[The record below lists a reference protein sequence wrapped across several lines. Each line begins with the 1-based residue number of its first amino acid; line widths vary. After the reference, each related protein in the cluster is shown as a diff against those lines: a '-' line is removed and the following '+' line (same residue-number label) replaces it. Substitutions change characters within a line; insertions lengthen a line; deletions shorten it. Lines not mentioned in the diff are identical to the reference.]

1 MSLRYKA
8 IIMTCIVFTAALVL
22 TFVVSQSVLMKRFA
36 GLERENTSQN
46 TQRAVSALYTD
57 FTSMNI
63 TFGPMAFNSGS
74 FAWVQDERGMHMEI
88 NVEEPSFVVMG
99 VNYIAFVMAPG
110 QAPTGVGYDLQTGQS
125 IPFPVG
131 FAEELMRANNPLS
144 VPPQADSTSTTG
156 ILVLPE
162 TTLLV
167 QSFPVNVDTI
177 YGPIQGRTIFARFLD
192 ATEVERLAGQT
203 HLSLALYRLDDSQMP
218 PDFLAVQS
226 RLSDESPVVT
236 QPLSKDTVAGYGL
249 LKDVY
254 GNPAMIIRADM
265 SRDIYHQGQQTVYWL
280 IFYLTAAS
288 VAFALVVTILM
299 NRVILSRLLGLSK
312 GVERV
317 RETGD
322 LTERVAV
329 KGKDEVSRLGKAI
342 NGMLG
347 SLEEKEAEKQA
358 LLNAIP
364 DLMFRVGE
372 DGTILDARATEGGG
386 PATTEGGATDGKAYQ
401 ESLQYK
407 ALSAEVIH
415 RGLPLVKQALQ
426 TRETQMFEIQVPLNG
441 DTAYY
446 EARVA
451 ASSKNEALVMVRDI
465 TEKKHQEE
473 ARRRGLLLKEIHHRV
488 KNNLQVVSSLLYLQS
503 TRVSDKNVIEMFKE
517 SSNRVQSMSLIH
529 QKLYQSKDA
538 ESIDFAGYVHDLT
551 GTLLHSYGVDQS
563 AVKVMLD
570 VDGAALGMDS
580 ALLCGL
586 IINELLSNSL
596 KHAFPGGRRGEV
608 RITMSRDEGDR
619 IKLVVADNGVG
630 IPGHLDLQNAESLG
644 LQLVLNLVD
653 QLRGTITLNREA
665 GMEFTI
671 AFREARGVSPIDRQ
685 QGEYEYSATSLSGG
699 GNGNGIGPNS
709 GG

>member
-1 MSLRYKA
+1 MM
-8 IIMTCIVFTAALVL
+8 ICVVFAAALVL
-22 TFVVSQSVLMKRFA
+22 TFVVSQTLLMKRFA
-36 GLERENTSQN
+36 ELEKQNTSQN
-46 TQRAVSALYTD
+46 TERAVSALYKD
-57 FTSMNI
+57 FDSVSVTFSEATADPNNFSMV
-63 TFGPMAFNSGS
+63 M
-74 FAWVQDERGMHMEI
+74 DENGMHMKI
-88 NVEEPSFVVMG
+88 NIGEPAFQSLG
-99 VNYIAFVMAPG
+99 LNYILFVMPLGLPPAG
-110 QAPTGVGYDLQTGQS
+110 LGFDLETGQP
-125 IPFPVG
+125 IPFVPG
-131 FAEELMRANNPLS
+131 LMEELTGDGPLA
-144 VPPQADSTSTTG
+144 VPPQVDSTAVTG

-162 TTLLV
+162 NTLLV
-167 QSFPVNVDTI
+167 QAYPYAVESAMLPGGSIV
-177 YGPIQGRTIFARFLD
+177 GRLIFARFLD
-192 ATEVERLAGQT
+192 AGEVDRLAEQT
-203 HLSLALYRLDDSQMP
+203 HLSLGLYRLDDPQMP
-218 PDFLAVQS
+218 ADFVAAQS
-226 RLSDESPVVT
+226 RLSDEASVIT

-249 LKDVY
+249 LKDIY
-254 GNPAMIIRADM
+254 GNPAMIMRADM
-265 SRDIYHQGQQTVYWL
+265 PRDIYHQGQQTVYWL
-280 IFYLTAAS
+280 IAYLTAAF
-288 VAFALVVTILM
+288 VAFALVVIILM

-312 GVERV
+312 GVDRV
-317 RETGD
+317 RKTGD

-329 KGKDEVSRLGKAI
+329 QGKDELSKLGGAI

-347 SLEEKEAEKQA
+347 SLEEKEGEKQA

-372 DGTILDARATEGGG
+372 DGTILDARATEGGV
-386 PATTEGGATDGKAYQ
+386 PAVTEGGATDGKAYQ

-415 RGLPLVKQALQ
+415 RGLPLVRQALQ
-426 TRETQMFEIQVPLNG
+426 TRETQVFEIQVPLNG

-465 TEKKHQEE
+465 TEKKHEEE

-551 GTLLHSYGVDQS
+551 GTLLRSYGVDQS
-563 AVKVMLD
+563 AVKVMLN
-570 VDGAALGMDS
+570 VDGAGLCMDS
-580 ALLCGL
+580 ALPCGL
-586 IINELLSNSL
+586 IINELVSNSL
-596 KHAFPGGRRGEV
+596 KHAFPRGRAGEV
-608 RITMSRDEGDR
+608 RIIVTRDEGDR

-630 IPGHLDLQNAESLG
+630 IPGDLDLQNAESLG
-644 LQLVLNLVD
+644 LQLVVNLVD

-685 QGEYEYSATSLSGG
+685 QGEYEYSVTPPGGG

-709 GG
+709 GS